1 MSDEELIRDKGGLQ
15 QFYDDPK
22 VVGSY
27 LKRKESPIGAVLHA
41 RQVEFINDVIRELK
55 PERLL
60 EIAPG
65 PARISA
71 ELDPVPL
78 AVAMDF
84 SPNML
89 AEARRRTRAMGRPH
103 WNFARGDGFRLPFKT
118 ASVDFVFTIRFIRR
132 FERASRENI
141 YREIH
146 RVLRPGGHLVLD
158 AQNRLV
164 AGPHRASRGGYNVF
178 DELWLRDELVA
189 ELDAAGFAPLRLEGM
204 IRRFALQWQLH
215 RLRRF
220 RLGGP
225 ARLLIRAL
233 EWTPADNPS
242 TWMVLSQAKR

>member
-1 MSDEELIRDKGGLQ
+1 VSDDLIRDKGGLQ

-22 VVGSY
+22 VVGEY

-41 RQVEFINDVIRELK
+41 GQVEFLNGVIRDLK
-55 PERLL
+55 PRRLL

-65 PARISA
+65 PARLSA
-71 ELDPVPL
+71 EIDPVPL

-84 SPNML
+84 SANML
-89 AEARRRTRAMGRPH
+89 AEARRRTRALGRPH
-103 WNFARGDGFRLPFKT
+103 WHFARGDGFRLPFKT
-118 ASVDFVFTIRFIRR
+118 ASFDFVFSIRFIRR
-132 FERASRENI
+132 FEREGRDNI
-141 YREIH
+141 YREIR

-164 AGPHRASRGGYNVF
+164 AGPHRESRDGYNVF
-178 DELWLRDELVA
+178 DELWLRDELIA
-189 ELDAAGFAPLRLEGM
+189 ELEAAGFAPLHLEGL

-220 RLGGP
+220 RLGGL
-225 ARLLIRAL
+225 AQMLIRAL

-242 TWMVLSQAKR
+242 TWMVLSQARGD